1 MSKFQ
6 LQILTPDKTLCSTQA
21 EFVKL
26 PGAKGEIGV
35 LANHAPMVVMLKEGE
50 IEVKEADKVQKFAIK
65 RGIFRFL
72 NNHGTCLILE

>member
-6 LQILTPDKTLCSTQA
+6 LQILTPDKILYSNHT
-21 EFVKL
+21 EFIKL
-26 PGAKGEIGV
+26 PGAEGEVGV
-35 LANHAPMVVMLKEGE
+35 LANHAPVVVMLKEGE
-50 IEVKEADKVQKFAIK
+50 IEVKEAGRVQKFAIK